1 MKSLLLSLLLALVV
15 VSCSTTTSDPQI
27 PPINSD
33 LQAEVDQADDDWEYF
48 VSIDG
53 PTAQDIAVVEVKR
66 EAYENAL
73 QDGNETQIYLA
84 ARDYITTVYNLMT
97 PSLLKTF
104 RKKSK

>member
-1 MKSLLLSLLLALVV
+1 MKSLLFSVLLALVV
-15 VSCSTTTSDPQI
+15 VGCSTTTSDPQI

-33 LQAEVDQADDDWEYF
+33 LEAEVAQADEDWEYF

-53 PTAQDIAVVEVKR
+53 PTAQDIAVVEAKR
-66 EAYENAL
+66 EVYEDAL

-97 PSLLKTF
+97 PSMLKALK
-104 RKKSK
+104 RKSK